1 MNSHKRFWN
10 RLGKSF
16 GDLPLQKKLMLSYV
30 FLITLPI
37 LLFSAATV
45 SRVAAQ
51 LERSLLFSSNQIFDQ
66 TYDVISNSLDQVDA
80 ISDAIILNASIAN
93 TISKSPENYPI
104 YDQLGDM
111 HKLSSY
117 LQAFNRG
124 NRVTN
129 IALYVNSEYLYASE
143 SIRFLS
149 LADAARSAWYQQMA
163 ANGVHSLW
171 CGSASLEAQ
180 SEIGNDTLAF
190 IRTVQDPNNYAQTV
204 GYLRVDFDKQM
215 LLDTLQRSTP
225 TQHSVS
231 FLQSNSGELILASND
246 TAEQYCTLTSSEP
259 WFTPSD
265 SLRSIQAGDAN
276 TRVYVRSAPLETSGW
291 YLVTIIPRKDVRVGG
306 KEITLFLLAVLA
318 ILGCISYALAQGISK
333 SMTRRVT
340 LLASHMNVA
349 QNGELQE
356 LPESELH
363 DEIGQLIHSYNYM
376 VQQQKMLMEEKYRL
390 GESAKIAELRALQS
404 QINPHF
410 LYNTLDLVKW
420 MAIKGD
426 ISEVEVT
433 IKALADFYK
442 CSLNQGKDVVTVA
455 EELRHVRL
463 YHQIQNLRFK
473 QKIMLS
479 IDVSDALLCCKIP
492 KITFQP
498 LVENAILHGILGRE
512 SKSGQIRITGCQ
524 NGNEILFCIQ
534 DDGIG
539 MLPEERDAMLS
550 SEGHGYGI
558 RNIVER
564 LRLFYG
570 DAFQFVC
577 YSERGLGTRVE
588 LHIPYAFFCR
598 SNDDTEREDEP

>member
-1 MNSHKRFWN
+1 MNSLKRFWS

-66 TYDVISNSLDQVDA
+66 TYDVIRNSLDQVDA

-93 TISKSPENYPI
+93 TISKSPESYPI

-143 SIRFLS
+143 NIRFLS
-149 LADAARSAWYQQMA
+149 LADAAHSAWYQQMA

-190 IRTVQDPNNYAQTV
+190 IRTVQDPNDYAQTV

-231 FLQSNSGELILASND
+231 FLQSSSGELILASND

-265 SLRSIQAGDAN
+265 SLRSIQVGDAN

-426 ISEVEVT
+426 ISEVEIT

-479 IDVSDALLCCKIP
+479 IDVPDALLCCKIP

-512 SKSGQIRITGCQ
+512 SKSGQIRITGRQ

-570 DAFQFVC
+570 NAFQFVC

>member
-1 MNSHKRFWN
+1 MINHKRFWS
-10 RLGKSF
+10 RLGKTF
-16 GDLPLQKKLMLSYV
+16 GDLPLQKKLVLSYV

-45 SRVAAQ
+45 SRVATQ

-93 TISKSPENYPI
+93 TISKSPESYPI

-180 SEIGNDTLAF
+180 SEIGNNTLAF

-225 TQHSVS
+225 TPHSVS
-231 FLQSNSGELILASND
+231 FLQSSSGELILASND
-246 TAEQYCTLTSSEP
+246 TAEQYCPFTSSEP
-259 WFTPSD
+259 WFTPSE
-265 SLRSIQAGDAN
+265 SLRSIQAGDVN
-276 TRVYVRSAPLETSGW
+276 TRIYVRSAPLETSGW

-390 GESAKIAELRALQS
+390 GESAKMAELRALQS

-410 LYNTLDLVKW
+410 LYNTLN
-420 MAIKGD
+420 AINWEAEALNAPT
-426 ISEVEVT
+426 IPAIVE
-433 IKALADFYK
+433 
-442 CSLNQGKDVVTVA
+442 SL
-455 EELRHVRL
+455 
-463 YHQIQNLRFK
+463 
-473 QKIMLS
+473 S
-479 IDVSDALLCCKIP
+479 ALLRSTLSEKSETLPLQNELELLHHYLRIQQIRYGDRLVYHTDIMPSLLPVPVP
-492 KITFQP
+492 KMILQP
-498 LVENAILHGILGRE
+498 LVENAIRYSLEPYADTCTILVSAQQKNETCAVISVSNTGSEIDPDILKKLESGEITPNGFGIGLLNIH
-512 SKSGQIRITGCQ
+512 SRIQLLFGDAYGLSFSNSDNIATV
-524 NGNEILFCIQ
+524 EILV
-534 DDGIG
+534 
-539 MLPEERDAMLS
+539 PLS
-550 SEGHGYGI
+550 GH
-558 RNIVER
+558 
-564 LRLFYG
+564 
-570 DAFQFVC
+570 
-577 YSERGLGTRVE
+577 
-588 LHIPYAFFCR
+588 
-598 SNDDTEREDEP
+598 

>member
-577 YSERGLGTRVE
+577 YSERGLGTRIE

>member
-1 MNSHKRFWN
+1 MINHKRFWS
-10 RLGKSF
+10 RLGKTF
-16 GDLPLQKKLMLSYV
+16 GDLPLQKKLVLSYV

-45 SRVAAQ
+45 SRVATQ

-93 TISKSPENYPI
+93 TISKSPESYPI

-180 SEIGNDTLAF
+180 SEIGNNTLAF

-225 TQHSVS
+225 TPHSVS
-231 FLQSNSGELILASND
+231 FLQSSSGELILASND
-246 TAEQYCTLTSSEP
+246 TAEQYCTFTSSEP
-259 WFTPSD
+259 WFTPSE
-265 SLRSIQAGDAN
+265 SLRSIQAGEVN
-276 TRVYVRSAPLETSGW
+276 TRIYVRSAPLETSGW

-390 GESAKIAELRALQS
+390 GESAKMAELRALQS

-463 YHQIQNLRFK
+463 YFYAVKFPKLPFSPLWKMRFSTEFLEKNQNPDKYGLRAAKTEMRFCSVFRTTELACSRK
-473 QKIMLS
+473 KGTQCSPVRDTAMASETLWNACACFMETHFS
-479 IDVSDALLCCKIP
+479 LCA
-492 KITFQP
+492 TA
-498 LVENAILHGILGRE
+498 NSA
-512 SKSGQIRITGCQ
+512 
-524 NGNEILFCIQ
+524 
-534 DDGIG
+534 
-539 MLPEERDAMLS
+539 
-550 SEGHGYGI
+550 
-558 RNIVER
+558 
-564 LRLFYG
+564 
-570 DAFQFVC
+570 
-577 YSERGLGTRVE
+577 
-588 LHIPYAFFCR
+588 
-598 SNDDTEREDEP
+598 

>member
-1 MNSHKRFWN
+1 MINHKRFWS
-10 RLGKSF
+10 RLGKTF
-16 GDLPLQKKLMLSYV
+16 GDLPLQKKLVLSYV

-45 SRVAAQ
+45 SRVATQ

-93 TISKSPENYPI
+93 TISKSPESYPI

-180 SEIGNDTLAF
+180 SEIGNNTLAF

-225 TQHSVS
+225 TPHSVS
-231 FLQSNSGELILASND
+231 FLQSSSGELILASND
-246 TAEQYCTLTSSEP
+246 TAEQYCTFTSSEP
-259 WFTPSD
+259 WFTPSE
-265 SLRSIQAGDAN
+265 SLRSIQAGEVN
-276 TRVYVRSAPLETSGW
+276 TRIYVRSAPLETSGW

-390 GESAKIAELRALQS
+390 GESAKMAELRALQS

-410 LYNTLDLVKW
+410 LYNTLDSINW
-420 MAIKGD
+420 MLIDRDELD
-426 ISEVEVT
+426 ISSVVVSLGKLMQYSMDT
-433 IKALADFYK
+433 SSALVPLHMEYRNALDYLNIQKNRLEDRLLYELDLPSDLEDF
-442 CSLNQGKDVVTVA
+442 LIP
-455 EELRHVRL
+455 RL
-463 YHQIQNLRFK
+463 IL
-473 QKIMLS
+473 
-479 IDVSDALLCCKIP
+479 
-492 KITFQP
+492 QP
-498 LVENAILHGILGRE
+498 LIENAIIHGILPSGR
-512 SKSGQIRITGCQ
+512 SGRITVRTRQEGSRLVLSVQ
-524 NGNEILFCIQ
+524 DNG
-534 DDGIG
+534 DGMEPMQLQQLRQLLSGSQESGSIG
-539 MLPEERDAMLS
+539 MRNVARRLQLHFDGQCRFSVDSGPGQGTTVRLLLPMQGRRM
-550 SEGHGYGI
+550 
-558 RNIVER
+558 N
-564 LRLFYG
+564 F
-570 DAFQFVC
+570 
-577 YSERGLGTRVE
+577 
-588 LHIPYAFFCR
+588 
-598 SNDDTEREDEP
+598 